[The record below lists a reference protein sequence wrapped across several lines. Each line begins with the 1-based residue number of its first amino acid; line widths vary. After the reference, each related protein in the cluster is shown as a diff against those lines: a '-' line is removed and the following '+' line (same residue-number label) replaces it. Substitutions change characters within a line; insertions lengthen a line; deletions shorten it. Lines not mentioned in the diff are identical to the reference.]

1 MLYIGIARAEFTSNN
16 VLGILAFNDKILE
29 IEHHPE
35 LFSNLIQLR
44 VEVLASMKKKKAL
57 NSRPLLS
64 RFRFSLPFKLERF

>member
-1 MLYIGIARAEFTSNN
+1 KFQSAGWVNFPSAPTK
-16 VLGILAFNDKILE
+16 DKVLE
-29 IEHHPE
+29 IEHHPQ

-44 VEVLASMKKKKAL
+44 AEVLASMKKKKAL